1 MRRWQVHKFGGALL
15 QTADMYRNVGRLLLR
30 ECMGKGAD
38 ESAAVTPTLAVV
50 SAMGGMTD
58 NLVAVVRESVHDID
72 GALELLQRIVARQLE
87 TLSAVVA
94 ATTTTTLQNDVEQR
108 IRQDA
113 GCIEI
118 LLRGIH
124 VTRTIPPVSLEVVA
138 SYGELWSMHTLC
150 AHLQS
155 HYGEGPL
162 TIDWMDTREIIV
174 VATTGASGAGLG
186 EKGDVAST
194 GGVHLRWDRMQS
206 NCDDWWGRKTAE
218 RPGLHQ
224 SAGATA
230 LVVAAGFVAT
240 TESGAPT
247 TLKRSGSDY
256 TATILA
262 RLFQCARVT
271 LWKNTNGVYTADPLL
286 VPEAVPIQHL
296 TFDEAME
303 LAYFGAQVLHPSC
316 MVPCIESDIP
326 VYVRNANDPS
336 SPGTEIRGRSM
347 SLIARMDAW
356 SLSSSASSPSLSSL
370 ASSMSSLSSSS
381 STSSLS
387 SSSTTASSSTAS
399 SSTASSLP
407 PVECTAECTR
417 PPIKAVTS
425 VGSVSIVTLEGVTL
439 TFGGVAKV
447 TETFMAAMVAAG
459 VSILMI
465 THASSES
472 CISVVIP
479 ESQGTAAMNALRRA
493 FADTLAQAPSLSRVR
508 VISDLSIVAIVGEGM
523 CDHIGATATFMGA
536 LAAAR
541 VNIRFIAQGSSER
554 QVAVVIDS
562 PRITAALQAVHASF
576 FSQPRKKS

>member
-15 QTADMYRNVGRLLLR
+15 QTADMYRNVGRLLMR

-38 ESAAVTPTLAVV
+38 ETGVTPTLAVV

-58 NLVAVVRESVHDID
+58 NLVAVVRASVHDID

-94 ATTTTTLQNDVEQR
+94 ATTTTTLQDDVKKR

-113 GCIEI
+113 DCIEI
-118 LLRGIH
+118 LLRGIY

-155 HYGEGPL
+155 QYGESPL
-162 TIDWMDTREIIV
+162 TIDWMDTRELIV
-174 VATTGASGAGLG
+174 VAATSNSGAGLG

-194 GGVHLRWDRMQS
+194 GDVRLRWDRMKS

-224 SAGATA
+224 SAGAAA

-262 RLFQCARVT
+262 RLLQCERVT

-286 VPEAVPIQHL
+286 VPGAAPIQHL

-316 MVPCIESDIP
+316 MVPCIENDIP
-326 VYVRNANDPS
+326 VFVRNANDWS

-370 ASSMSSLSSSS
+370 ASPMSSLSSSPSMSSLSSSS
-381 STSSLS
+381 
-387 SSSTTASSSTAS
+387 TT
-399 SSTASSLP
+399 SLP
-407 PVECTAECTR
+407 PVECTAECTAKCTR

-493 FADTLAQAPSLSRVR
+493 FADTLAQAPSLSRIR

-523 CDHIGATATFMGA
+523 CEHPG
-536 LAAAR
+536 
-541 VNIRFIAQGSSER
+541 
-554 QVAVVIDS
+554 
-562 PRITAALQAVHASF
+562 
-576 FSQPRKKS
+576 